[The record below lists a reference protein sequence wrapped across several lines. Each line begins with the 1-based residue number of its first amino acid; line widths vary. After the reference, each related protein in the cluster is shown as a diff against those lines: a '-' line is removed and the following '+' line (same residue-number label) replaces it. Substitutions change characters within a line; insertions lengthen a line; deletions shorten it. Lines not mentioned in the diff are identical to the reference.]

1 MVEPIKKE
9 SSVTLGEMY
18 ELITKSKSQI
28 RRINTQTGLTEVYWA
43 DPNEPADVDLL
54 VQELAMANGHI
65 EYLRG
70 ELQELQTEV
79 ERLQAELEKERR
91 LHGMARS
98 TISSR
103 TAEVE
108 RLRAEVH
115 WLEKVEMKVL
125 QKEIDRQRTVIKT
138 LETSDWFAERA
149 RANSLQF
156 EIERLQSELVGIKL
170 LNDLQ
175 AEAIESKVFGEI
187 KLGEPNPPYPKVP
200 KSERRQLTR
209 NAAFCHTCY
218 TTIESRSRHDWKA
231 CNCPEKSDTG
241 IYVDGGLAYSRRGA
255 GVNASYDD
263 LCEYE

>member
-79 ERLQAELEKERR
+79 ERLTRF
-91 LHGMARS
+91 
-98 TISSR
+98 
-103 TAEVE
+103 EVQH
-108 RLRAEVH
+108 LIHHTPLA
-115 WLEKVEMKVL
+115 
-125 QKEIDRQRTVIKT
+125 QP
-138 LETSDWFAERA
+138 ETGTTTF
-149 RANSLQF
+149 
-156 EIERLQSELVGIKL
+156 
-170 LNDLQ
+170 
-175 AEAIESKVFGEI
+175 
-187 KLGEPNPPYPKVP
+187 PKRP
-200 KSERRQLTR
+200 QLTR
-209 NAAFCHTCY
+209 NAAECHNCHTI
-218 TTIESRSRHDWKA
+218 IESKHRHDWVQ
-231 CNCPEKSDTG
+231 CNCVPPDNG

-255 GVNASYDD
+255 GINANYTD